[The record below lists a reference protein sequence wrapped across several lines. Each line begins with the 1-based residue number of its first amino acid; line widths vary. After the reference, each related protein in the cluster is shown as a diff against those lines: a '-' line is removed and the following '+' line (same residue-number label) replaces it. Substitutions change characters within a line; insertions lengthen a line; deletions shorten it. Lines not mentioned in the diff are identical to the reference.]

1 MATQTK
7 SDLIRLNKTLAAEN
21 EALRAEL
28 SQLRNDMTKHQ
39 APSTTML
46 EDLDQK
52 TKQQRTKREQ
62 IEFMRALAKAL
73 NTTVRIAPNGVIEY
87 FVKGQGWVAHN
98 A

>member
-1 MATQTK
+1 MAAQTK
-7 SDLIRLNKTLAAEN
+7 SDLIRLNKALAAEN
-21 EALRAEL
+21 LALRAEL
-28 SQLRNDMTKHQ
+28 SQLRNDMIKRQ

-73 NTTVRIAPNGVIEY
+73 NTTTRIAPNGVIEY
-87 FVKGQGWVAHN
+87 YVRGQGWLKHN